1 MMSENTLLS
10 TVTDAQNQRVEITRV
25 LETKASEVSDLIT
38 VEEPLEI
45 RIAPHGEQ
53 EFTLSV
59 TMRTPGA
66 DRELALGFLF
76 GEGLITGPEDIRA
89 IEHCGPPS
97 PDKGLHN
104 VIKVSLSQGVEINP
118 AALERHT
125 YTTSSC
131 GVCGKTSIEAIKVV
145 NPHPV
150 EKRLTLDRETVLA
163 IPPALRMQQREF
175 AKTGGL
181 HGVGLFDHAGRL
193 LSVYEDVGRHNA
205 LDKLVGFL
213 YGEGALPLKA
223 RGLVLSGRASFELL
237 QKASIA
243 GAELVLAVGPPSSLA
258 AELAQEQGITLVG
271 FVATHGFNI
280 YTHPERIR

>member
-1 MMSENTLLS
+1 MMSEDTLLT
-10 TVTDAQNQRVEITRV
+10 TVTDVQNQRVEITRV
-25 LETKASEVSDLIT
+25 LATKSSEVSDLIT

-45 RIAPHGEQ
+45 RIAPHDEQ
-53 EFTLSV
+53 EFTLCV

-104 VIKVSLSQGVEINP
+104 VIKVSLAQGVEVDP
-118 AALERHT
+118 ALLERHT

-150 EKRLTLDRETVLA
+150 DKRLVLKRETVLA
-163 IPPALRMQQREF
+163 IPPALRMRQQEF

-181 HGVGLFDHAGRL
+181 HGVGLFDHAGML

-213 YGEGALPLKA
+213 YEARALPLKA

-243 GAELVLAVGPPSSLA
+243 GAEIVLAVGPPSSLA
-258 AELAQEQGITLVG
+258 AELANEQGITLVG